1 MPATIVC
8 PCCKRSET
16 RILDSRPIED
26 KKLPWPYYQGCGS
39 RRRFKCLS
47 CDFRWST
54 HEIATASLTALASA
68 LEGNPPTEEPLSREI
83 GLHIGTI
90 KDD

>member
-1 MPATIVC
+1 MPATIIC
-8 PCCKRSET
+8 PCCKRNET
-16 RILDSRPIED
+16 RVLESRPIED
-26 KKLPWPYYQGCGS
+26 AKLPWPYYQGSGS

-54 HEIATASLTALASA
+54 HEIAMASLSALAAA

-90 KDD
+90 KDA